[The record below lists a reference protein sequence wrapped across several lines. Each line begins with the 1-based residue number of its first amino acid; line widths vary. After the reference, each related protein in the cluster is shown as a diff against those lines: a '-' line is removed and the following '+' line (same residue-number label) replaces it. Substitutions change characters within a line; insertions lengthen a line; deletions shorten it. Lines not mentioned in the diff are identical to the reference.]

1 MALRTIAKYS
11 TILEVNRVA
20 ITEPSL
26 DEIFEGTSAAV
37 RNVLPYDR
45 MGLSLYTPEHK
56 ALRLTAATG
65 QGSASFYQVG
75 IMLDC
80 EETHHG
86 WVFQNQKPIVR
97 RNLVNELEFQAE
109 QYNVQ
114 EGIRSYCAVPLIV
127 RSESIG
133 VIIVLS
139 SHRNNYSDA
148 HAGFLQQVADQF
160 ALAVRSLI
168 PTCPKHSQS
177 KLVCPRCIASG
188 GGQAT
193 AAKHKRQLSDWGKQG
208 GRGRKKPVSGFEP
221 ESV

>member
-1 MALRTIAKYS
+1 MATLRTIAKYS

-26 DEIFEGTSAAV
+26 DRIFEGTSAAV
-37 RNVLPYDR
+37 RKVIPYDR
-45 MGLSLYTPEHK
+45 MALSLYTPEHE
-56 ALRLTAATG
+56 ALRLSAVRG
-65 QGSASFYQVG
+65 QGSASYYQVG

-80 EETHHG
+80 EGTHHG

-97 RNLVNELEFQAE
+97 RDLIREHEFQAE
-109 QYNVQ
+109 RYNVQ

-148 HAGFLQQVADQF
+148 QAGFLQQIADQF
-160 ALAVRSLI
+160 SLAVKSLI
-168 PTCPKHSQS
+168 PSCCRHPHS

-193 AAKHKRQLSDWGKQG
+193 AAKHKGQLSNWGKQG
-208 GRGRKKPVSGFEP
+208 GRGRKKTETSFEP
-221 ESV
+221 

>member
-1 MALRTIAKYS
+1 MATLRTIAKYS

-37 RNVLPYDR
+37 RKVIPYDR
-45 MGLSLYTPEHK
+45 MGLSLYTPEHE
-56 ALRLTAATG
+56 ALRLSAARG
-65 QGSASFYQVG
+65 QGPASFYQVG
-75 IMLDC
+75 MMLDC
-80 EETHHG
+80 EGTHHG

-97 RNLVNELEFQAE
+97 RDLIRELEFQVE
-109 QYNVQ
+109 RHNVQ

-148 HAGFLQQVADQF
+148 QAGFLQQIADQF

-168 PTCPKHSQS
+168 PTCRRHPHS
-177 KLVCPRCIASG
+177 KLFCPRCIASG

-193 AAKHKRQLSDWGKQG
+193 AAKHKGQLSNWGKQG
-208 GRGRKKPVSGFEP
+208 GRGRKKAETSFEP
-221 ESV
+221 EL